1 MQPVFR
7 WVRVRVMCYA
17 TEDRDRIAEVF
28 RTFIGTDE
36 WNEDVVEGE
45 MGNITVIMDAE
56 ITRQKDIDGI
66 FVRLGDETVD
76 RISSELEDRTDEDC
90 TFYVRLDKQKA
101 FSGTYSVATGGDV
114 ISLTCKVA
122 SYPAKRELAVDIL
135 RNYLRSLPR
144 QAPEL
149 P

>member
-1 MQPVFR
+1 MRPVFR
-7 WVRVRVMCYA
+7 WVRARVMCYA
-17 TEDRDRIAEVF
+17 TEDRDRIAGVF

-45 MGNITVIMDAE
+45 LGNITVIMDAE
-56 ITRQKDIDGI
+56 ITRQKDIDEI
-66 FVRLGDETVD
+66 FIRLGDETVD
-76 RISSELEDRTDEDC
+76 RILSELEDRTDEDC

-101 FSGTYSVATGGDV
+101 VSGSYSVATGGDV

-135 RNYLRSLPR
+135 RNYLSSLPR